1 MFTADQVWGLAVAAD
16 RVNGGYFKEPVW
28 TQPDNDL
35 TGPMVL
41 VKDANKLLVKQWL
54 RTNNFT
60 AASEADIEKGREI
73 RNYFNGFLLKQIS
86 GKINEFEQQALRIA
100 QMDEFT
106 PKHMLEFAVVS
117 CLPSVMI
124 RDQSRN
130 ELAREV
136 RASTQLQG
144 AVGDKIQGEIEIVKS
159 YYSQEYNKF
168 RITAKLVDSFVDFW
182 YNTNIDAG
190 SRVSIK
196 AKIKSVRGD
205 NTTQLNFVKRIG

>member
-28 TQPDNDL
+28 SIPEDATP
-35 TGPMVL
+35 PKV

-86 GKINEFEQQALRIA
+86 GRINEFEQQALRIA

-106 PKHMLEFAVVS
+106 GRNMLEFAIVS

-168 RITAKLVDSFVDFW
+168 RITARLVDSFVDFW
-182 YNTNIDAG
+182 YNTNMDTG

>member
-16 RVNGGYFKEPVW
+16 RINEGYFKEQQW
-28 TQPDNDL
+28 GQSDS
-35 TGPMVL
+35 GES
-41 VKDANKLLVKQWL
+41 KLLKESNKAMVKYWL
-54 RTNNFT
+54 RNNNFT
-60 AASEADIEKGREI
+60 EATAEDIAKGQEI

-106 PKHMLEFAVVS
+106 NRNMLEFAIVS

-136 RASTQLQG
+136 RHSTQLTG
-144 AVGDKIQGEIEIVKS
+144 NVGDKIQGEIEVVKC
-159 YYSQEYNKF
+159 YYSKDYDKF
-168 RITAKLVDSFVDFW
+168 RVTAKLVDSFVDFW
-182 YNTNIDAG
+182 YNSNLEAG
-190 SRVSIK
+190 DRISIK

-205 NTTQLNFVKRIG
+205 NTTQLNFVKRS